1 MNADKGRFVAYSS
14 GTMKPKTIALAL
26 LSIAHAHA
34 GEAVTLTY
42 KKDAPENAQTA
53 VLTLAAGES
62 AKAKWGGASSNG
74 GTSLGYDGV
83 SLNLTIGGTSRT
95 AGLFTG
101 YSTSVLVPFEV
112 SGPATITLSGA
123 GTVYDFAIATF
134 EVTRPASPSVT
145 PSNAAVIPV
154 DANGTF
160 TVILESSTDLITWT
174 AANPGDYSGNTVK
187 RFFRTRIVKK

>member
-1 MNADKGRFVAYSS
+1 
-14 GTMKPKTIALAL
+14 MKPTFAALALAL
-26 LSIAHAHA
+26 LPVPPAPA
-34 GEAVTLTY
+34 GDVVTLTW
-42 KKDAPENAQTA
+42 KKDAPANAQTA

-62 AKAKWGGASSNG
+62 AKVKWGGVSFPDRATRLEQG
-74 GTSLGYDGV
+74 GTMSVTAAGE
-83 SLNLTIGGTSRT
+83 SR
-95 AGLFTG
+95 LLRIFP
-101 YSTSVLVPFEV
+101 SSSFFVPFEIV
-112 SGPATITLSGA
+112 GPASIELRSDSGE
-123 GTVYDFAIATF
+123 TYAIATF

>member
-1 MNADKGRFVAYSS
+1 MN
-14 GTMKPKTIALAL
+14 PNHKTTFAALAL

-34 GEAVTLTY
+34 GDVVTLTW
-42 KKDAPENAQTA
+42 KKDAPANAQTA

-62 AKAKWGGASSNG
+62 AKVKWTATSTASEP
-74 GTSLGYDGV
+74 T
-83 SLNLTIGGTSRT
+83 NLSGFVAARMSVTIGEVTKV
-95 AGLFTG
+95 AALFTG
-101 YSTSVLVPFEV
+101 ASQPATIPLEV
-112 SGPATITLSGA
+112 AGPATLALSASLGPED
-123 GTVYDFAIATF
+123 YAIATL

>member
-1 MNADKGRFVAYSS
+1 MYSAPMN
-14 GTMKPKTIALAL
+14 PKTIAALAL
-26 LSIAHAHA
+26 LSIAHASA
-34 GEAVTLTY
+34 GDVVTLAW
-42 KKDAPENAQTA
+42 KRDASEADNAKTA
-53 VLTLAAGES
+53 TLTLEAGES
-62 AKAKWGGASSNG
+62 VKAVWGGKKQPNNGNTLRDHLTVSVSVTKDG
-74 GTSLGYDGV
+74 GTDKTPLFDSV
-83 SLNLTIGGTSRT
+83 GGPY
-95 AGLFTG
+95 GI
-101 YSTSVLVPFEV
+101 STVPLQIA
-112 SGPATITLSGA
+112 GPAVIQLADPGDASITV
-123 GTVYDFAIATF
+123 TMATL

>member
-1 MNADKGRFVAYSS
+1 
-14 GTMKPKTIALAL
+14 MKPNYKTTFAALAL
-26 LSIAHAHA
+26 LSIAHASA
-34 GEAVTLTY
+34 GDTVTLTW
-42 KKDAPENAQTA
+42 KKDAPANAQTA

-62 AKAKWGGASSNG
+62 AKVKWGTYGMIG
-74 GTSLGYDGV
+74 DPTSVYDGAQARV
-83 SLNLTIGGTSRT
+83 
-95 AGLFTG
+95 LFTVAG
-101 YSTSVLVPFEV
+101 ETRSAPLFAMQGPSFIPFEIA
-112 SGPATITLSGA
+112 GPASIAVRPTDE
-123 GTVYDFAIATF
+123 GTQNYAVATV

>member
-1 MNADKGRFVAYSS
+1 VYSAPMN
-14 GTMKPKTIALAL
+14 PKIIAALAL

-34 GEAVTLTY
+34 GDIVNLTWKKSASEA
-42 KKDAPENAQTA
+42 DNAKTA

-62 AKAKWGGASSNG
+62 AKVRFSEASDDSSVARLEIATGGIVIPATPPNI
-74 GTSLGYDGV
+74 
-83 SLNLTIGGTSRT
+83 NW
-95 AGLFTG
+95 
-101 YSTSVLVPFEV
+101 PQEV
-112 SGPATITLSGA
+112 AGPATLRLVPYSASPTPAEGYLIT
-123 GTVYDFAIATF
+123 V

>member
-1 MNADKGRFVAYSS
+1 
-14 GTMKPKTIALAL
+14 MKPNYKTTFAALAL
-26 LSIAHAHA
+26 LSIASASA
-34 GEAVTLTY
+34 GEAVTLTW
-42 KKDAPENAQTA
+42 KRDAPANAQTA

-62 AKAKWGGASSNG
+62 AKVKWGGAGLTGDPNLG
-74 GTSLGYDGV
+74 GNFDGIR
-83 SLNLTIGGTSRT
+83 LNLTVGETTRIV
-95 AGLFTG
+95 GLFNGNTPVG
-101 YSTSVLVPFEV
+101 FVPLEV
-112 SGPATITLSGA
+112 SGPATIAVFASG
-123 GTVYDFAIATF
+123 TSYDFAIATF

-187 RFFRTRIVKK
+187 RFFRSRIVKK

>member
-1 MNADKGRFVAYSS
+1 MN
-14 GTMKPKTIALAL
+14 PKTITAALTV

-34 GEAVTLTY
+34 GEAVTLTW

-62 AKAKWGGASSNG
+62 AKVKWGSSGGAG
-74 GTSLGYDGV
+74 ETFG
-83 SLNLTIGGTSRT
+83 LNDR
-95 AGLFTG
+95 AAVAQVLFTIAG
-101 YSTSVLVPFEV
+101 ETRAAALFARHPDNNFSGTTYTLIPFEIA
-112 SGPATITLSGA
+112 GPASIALRPIDESTQTQ
-123 GTVYDFAIATF
+123 AIATF
-134 EVTRPASPSVT
+134 EVTRAASPSVT

>member
-1 MNADKGRFVAYSS
+1 MN
-14 GTMKPKTIALAL
+14 PKATTLALAL
-26 LSIAHAHA
+26 LSIGHSSA
-34 GEAVTLTY
+34 GDVVTLTWR
-42 KKDAPENAQTA
+42 KDAPANAQTA

-74 GTSLGYDGV
+74 GTALGYDGV

-95 AGLFTG
+95 TG
-101 YSTSVLVPFEV
+101 PVTGNSPSAPMPLEV

-145 PSNAAVIPV
+145 PSNAAVVPV

-160 TVILESSTDLITWT
+160 TVILESSTDLINWT

-187 RFFRTRIVKK
+187 RFFRSRIVKK

>member
-1 MNADKGRFVAYSS
+1 MYSRA
-14 GTMKPKTIALAL
+14 TMQPNHKTTFAALAL

-34 GEAVTLTY
+34 GESVTLTW
-42 KKDAPENAQTA
+42 KKDAPANAQTA

-62 AKAKWGGASSNG
+62 VKAKWGSFGVVGDPTSVYEGAQAR
-74 GTSLGYDGV
+74 V
-83 SLNLTIGGTSRT
+83 
-95 AGLFTG
+95 LFTVAG
-101 YSTSVLVPFEV
+101 ETRWAPLFAIQGSSFIPFEIA
-112 SGPATITLSGA
+112 GPASIALRPPDESTQN
-123 GTVYDFAIATF
+123 YAIATL

-187 RFFRTRIVKK
+187 RFFRSRIVKK

>member
-1 MNADKGRFVAYSS
+1 
-14 GTMKPKTIALAL
+14 MKPNYKTTFAALSIAL
-26 LSIAHAHA
+26 LSIAHA
-34 GEAVTLTY
+34 GETVTLTW

-62 AKAKWGGASSNG
+62 AKVKWGGASSDG
-74 GTSLGYDGV
+74 GLGYDGV
-83 SLNLTIGGTSRT
+83 RLNLTIGGTSRT
-95 AGLFTG
+95 TGLFTG
-101 YSTSVLVPFEV
+101 NSPSAPIPLEV
-112 SGPATITLSGA
+112 SGPATITLSA
-123 GTVYDFAIATF
+123 YAPYDYSVATL

-174 AANPGDYSGNTVK
+174 AANPGDYSGNTAK

>member
-1 MNADKGRFVAYSS
+1 
-14 GTMKPKTIALAL
+14 MKPNHKTTFAALAL
-26 LSIAHAHA
+26 ALFSITSAPA
-34 GEAVTLTY
+34 GEVVNLTW
-42 KKDAPENAQTA
+42 KKSASEADNAKTA

-62 AKAKWGGASSNG
+62 AKVKFFQASNSDSAPQLELSTGGIVIPPTMPNI
-74 GTSLGYDGV
+74 
-83 SLNLTIGGTSRT
+83 NL
-95 AGLFTG
+95 LQ
-101 YSTSVLVPFEV
+101 EV
-112 SGPATITLSGA
+112 AGPATVRLVPWTAAATLAEGYLITL
-123 GTVYDFAIATF
+123 

>member
-26 LSIAHAHA
+26 ALLSITSAHA
-34 GEAVTLTY
+34 GDVVNLTWKKSASEA
-42 KKDAPENAQTA
+42 DNAKTA

-62 AKAKWGGASSNG
+62 AKVRFSEASDNSSVAQLEIATGGIVIPATPPNI
-74 GTSLGYDGV
+74 
-83 SLNLTIGGTSRT
+83 NW
-95 AGLFTG
+95 
-101 YSTSVLVPFEV
+101 PQEV
-112 SGPATITLSGA
+112 AGPATLRLVPYSASPTPAEGYLLTL
-123 GTVYDFAIATF
+123 

>member
-1 MNADKGRFVAYSS
+1 
-14 GTMKPKTIALAL
+14 MKPNHKTTFAALAL
-26 LSIAHAHA
+26 LSIAHASA
-34 GEAVTLTY
+34 GDIVNLTW
-42 KKDAPENAQTA
+42 KKDAPANAQTSE
-53 VLTLAAGES
+53 LTLAAGES
-62 AKAKWGGASSNG
+62 AKVRYFLGTDDGGPPDFQITTG
-74 GTSLGYDGV
+74 GITFAATTPSQ
-83 SLNLTIGGTSRT
+83 N
-95 AGLFTG
+95 FT
-101 YSTSVLVPFEV
+101 EV
-112 SGPATITLSGA
+112 AGPATLRLVPRSAPYVPTAYLITL
-123 GTVYDFAIATF
+123 

>member
-1 MNADKGRFVAYSS
+1 
-14 GTMKPKTIALAL
+14 MKPNHKTTFAALAL
-26 LSIAHAHA
+26 ALFSITSAPA
-34 GEAVTLTY
+34 GDIVNLTWRKSASEA
-42 KKDAPENAQTA
+42 DNAKTA

-62 AKAKWGGASSNG
+62 ARVRYSQASDESSISRLEIATGGIVIPATQPNPS
-74 GTSLGYDGV
+74 YPQDV
-83 SLNLTIGGTSRT
+83 
-95 AGLFTG
+95 A
-101 YSTSVLVPFEV
+101 
-112 SGPATITLSGA
+112 GPATVRLVPYSSAPILADGYLITL
-123 GTVYDFAIATF
+123 

>member
-1 MNADKGRFVAYSS
+1 MN
-14 GTMKPKTIALAL
+14 PKATTVALAL
-26 LSIAHAHA
+26 LSIAPAFA
-34 GEAVTLTY
+34 GDVITLTW
-42 KKDAPENAQTA
+42 KKDAPANAQTA

-62 AKAKWGGASSNG
+62 AKVKWGGVSFPGNIPPRFDQG
-74 GTSLGYDGV
+74 GVMLVTVAGESRMLRIFPSTSL
-83 SLNLTIGGTSRT
+83 
-95 AGLFTG
+95 F
-101 YSTSVLVPFEV
+101 VPFEIA
-112 SGPATITLSGA
+112 GPASIELRSDSGE
-123 GTVYDFAIATF
+123 TYAIATF

>member
-1 MNADKGRFVAYSS
+1 
-14 GTMKPKTIALAL
+14 MKPNHKTTFAALSLAL
-26 LSIAHAHA
+26 FSITSAPA
-34 GEAVTLTY
+34 GEAVTLTWT
-42 KKDAPENAQTA
+42 KDAPENAQTA

-62 AKAKWGGASSNG
+62 AKVKWGTFGVIGDPHTVYEGAQA
-74 GTSLGYDGV
+74 
-83 SLNLTIGGTSRT
+83 RF
-95 AGLFTG
+95 LFTVAG
-101 YSTSVLVPFEV
+101 ETRSTPLFSLQGQTYIPLEIA
-112 SGPATITLSGA
+112 GPASIALRPLNESGQN
-123 GTVYDFAIATF
+123 YAIATL

>member
-1 MNADKGRFVAYSS
+1 
-14 GTMKPKTIALAL
+14 MKPNYKMTFAATALAL
-26 LSIAHAHA
+26 LAIAHAHA
-34 GEAVTLTY
+34 GDIVNLTWKKSASEA
-42 KKDAPENAQTA
+42 DNAKTA
-53 VLTLAAGES
+53 ALTLAAGES
-62 AKAKWGGASSNG
+62 AKVKYSKASDDSSHPLLEISTGGIVIPPAMPS
-74 GTSLGYDGV
+74 Y
-83 SLNLTIGGTSRT
+83 NL
-95 AGLFTG
+95 L
-101 YSTSVLVPFEV
+101 PEV
-112 SGPATITLSGA
+112 AGPATVRLVPYSAAPILADGYLITL
-123 GTVYDFAIATF
+123 